1 MVAAMG
7 ALDRKLLRDLWRL
20 RGQVLAIALVIASG
34 VAVLVMSFSAIE
46 ALESTGTA
54 YYERYRFAE
63 VFAGV
68 ERAPEKIA
76 KRVADIPGVQNVETR
91 IAKFATLDI
100 AGFEEPITG
109 QLISIPERG
118 QSMLNRLALRTGR
131 LISPGRPDEVVLS
144 EPFADEHGLAPG
156 DQLQALM
163 NGNKRTLD
171 IVGIA
176 LSPEY
181 VYAIGP
187 GQLMPDEK
195 RFGILWMS
203 REALEAAYDLDGAF
217 NSLSLTLLRGVST
230 DDVIARLD
238 TLLDRYGGIGA
249 FGRADQVS
257 NFFLMNE
264 IEQLRSIASILPV
277 IFLAV
282 AAFLTNIVIARLI
295 AIERAEIGLMKAF
308 GYSNFTVGWHYA
320 KMVIVMSGIGIVIGW
335 AAGAWLG
342 RINTEIYAGFFR
354 FPFLLFRPSPAVF
367 ALAGV
372 ISMGAALLGT
382 VSAVR
387 QAVILPPAEA
397 MRPPAPPLYRKTRL
411 RSAWLARWLDQ
422 PTRIILRQ
430 VLRWPVRSL
439 LTSAGIGLSVA
450 VLVTSLQWIDSI
462 DRIVEIFFVQA
473 QRQDVTVGLVEAQS
487 GAVVAEFERLPGVM
501 AVEPERAV
509 SVKFKVGVRSHRGAI
524 QGVVSE
530 PKLSLVFDSEGGA
543 LRIPPDGL
551 VLSTELAKKLGVG
564 RGDMIEAQVLEGR
577 RPKLRLPV
585 VDLFETYIGTPAYMN
600 IAALNRALKEGPHV
614 EFVHLLVDRTAE
626 PALFA
631 ELKDLP
637 DVAAVTQKRAA
648 INTFRETL
656 GETLL
661 IQVSFFIAFGCTLA
675 FGVVYN
681 SMRIALSERGREF
694 ATLRV
699 LGFNRAEI
707 SYILIGEAALL
718 IFVGLPLGCL
728 AGYSLA
734 WLITS
739 EFGNELFRVPLVVT
753 APTFGIAVL
762 IGLVASAFSAL
773 LVRRRLDRLDLI
785 AVLKTRE

>member
-1 MVAAMG
+1 MG

-34 VAVLVMSFSAIE
+34 VAVLVMSFSSIE

-54 YYERYRFAE
+54 YYERYHFAE

-68 ERAPEKIA
+68 ERAPDKIA
-76 KRVADIPGVQNVETR
+76 RRIADIPGVQNVETR
-91 IAKFATLDI
+91 IVKFATLDI
-100 AGFEEPITG
+100 AGFEEPVIG

-118 QSMLNRLALRTGR
+118 QSVLNRLALRTGR
-131 LISPGRPDEVVLS
+131 LVAPGRPDEVVLS
-144 EPFADEHGLAPG
+144 EPFAQEHGLVPG
-156 DQLQALM
+156 DRLQALM
-163 NGNKRTLD
+163 NGKKRALD

-187 GQLMPDEK
+187 GQLVPDEK
-195 RFGILWMS
+195 RFGILWMG
-203 REALEAAYDLDGAF
+203 REALEAAYDFDGAF
-217 NSLSLTLLRGVST
+217 NDVSLTLLRGVNV
-230 DDVIARLD
+230 DDVISRLD
-238 TLLDRYGGIGA
+238 TLLDRYGGVGA
-249 FGRADQVS
+249 FARADQLS
-257 NFFLMNE
+257 NFFLTNE
-264 IEQLRSIASILPV
+264 IEQLRSIAKIMPA

-282 AAFLTNIVIARLI
+282 AAFLSNIVVARLI
-295 AIERAEIGLMKAF
+295 ALERAEIGLMKAF
-308 GYSNFTVGWHYA
+308 GYSNVEVGWHYT
-320 KMVIVMSGIGIVIGW
+320 KMVIVMAGVGIVIGW
-335 AAGAWLG
+335 GAGAWLG
-342 RINTEIYAGFFR
+342 RINTEIFAEFFR
-354 FPFLLFRPSPAVF
+354 FPFLFFRPGPAVF

-372 ISMGAALLGT
+372 ITMAAALLGT

-387 QAVILPPAEA
+387 RAVILPPAEA

-411 RSAWLARWLDQ
+411 RSAWVARWLDQ

-430 VLRWPVRSL
+430 VLRWPIRSL
-439 LTSAGIGLSVA
+439 FASAGVGLALA
-450 VLVTSLQWIDSI
+450 VLITSLQWFDSI
-462 DRIVEIFFVQA
+462 DRIAEVFFHQA

-487 GAVVAEFERLPGVM
+487 STVVAEFERLPGVL
-501 AVEPERAV
+501 AAEPERAV
-509 SVKFKVGVRSHRGAI
+509 AVKFRSGIRTHRGAI
-524 QGVVSE
+524 SGVVSE
-530 PKLSLVFDSEGGA
+530 PTLSLVFDASGGA
-543 LRIPPDGL
+543 LRVPPKGL
-551 VLSTELAKKLGVG
+551 VLSTELATKLGVG
-564 RGDMIEAQVLEGR
+564 RGDMVEAQVLDGR
-577 RPKLRLPV
+577 RPKLELPV
-585 VDLFETYIGTPAYMN
+585 VDLFETYIGAPAFMN

-614 EFVHLLVDRTAE
+614 DIVHLLVDRDAE
-626 PALFA
+626 PRLFA

-637 DVAAVTQKRAA
+637 DVAAVTLRRAA
-648 INTFRETL
+648 TDTFYETV

-661 IQVSFFIAFGCTLA
+661 IQVSFFVAFGCTLA

-699 LGFNRAEI
+699 LGFGRAEI

-739 EFGNELFRVPLVVT
+739 EFGNELYRIPL
-753 APTFGIAVL
+753 ALNPSTFGIAVL
-762 IGLVASAFSAL
+762 IGIAAAAVSAAI
-773 LVRRRLDRLDLI
+773 VRQRLDNLDLI

>member
-1 MVAAMG
+1 MG
-7 ALDRKLLRDLWRL
+7 ALDRKLFRDLWRL

-46 ALESTGTA
+46 ALETTGTA
-54 YYERYRFAE
+54 YYERYRFAD

-76 KRVADIPGVQNVETR
+76 RRVANIPGVQNVETR

-100 AGFEEPITG
+100 AGFEEPVIG
-109 QLISIPERG
+109 QLVSIPEDG
-118 QSMLNRLALRTGR
+118 QSTLNRLALRTGR
-131 LISPGRPDEVVLS
+131 LISPGRSDEIVLS
-144 EPFADEHGLAPG
+144 EPFAEEHGLVPG

-163 NGNKRTLD
+163 NGKKRTLD

-176 LSPEY
+176 LSPEF

-187 GQLMPDEK
+187 GQLVPDEK
-195 RFGILWMS
+195 RFGVIWMS
-203 REALEAAYDLDGAF
+203 RDALEAAYDLDGAF
-217 NSLSLTLLRGVST
+217 NDLSLTLLRGVNV
-230 DDVIARLD
+230 DDVISRLD
-238 TLLDRYGGIGA
+238 TLLDRYGGVGA
-249 FGRADQVS
+249 FARADQVS
-257 NFFLMNE
+257 NFFLTNE
-264 IEQLRSIASILPV
+264 IEQLRSIASILPA
-277 IFLAV
+277 IFLGV
-282 AAFLTNIVIARLI
+282 AAFLSNIVVARLI

-308 GYSNFTVGWHYA
+308 GYSNFDVGWHYA
-320 KMVIVMSGIGIVIGW
+320 KMVIVMAGIGVVIGW
-335 AAGAWLG
+335 MAGAWLG
-342 RINTEIYAGFFR
+342 RFNTEVYAEFFR

-382 VSAVR
+382 LGAVR
-387 QAVILPPAEA
+387 RAVVLPPAEA

-411 RSAWLARWLDQ
+411 RSEYLERWLDQ

-439 LTSAGIGLSVA
+439 LTATGVGLALA
-450 VLVTSLQWIDSI
+450 VLITSLQWLDSI
-462 DRIVEIFFVQA
+462 DGIVDIFFHEA

-487 GAVVAEFERLPGVM
+487 STVLAELERLPGVL

-509 SVKFKVGVRSHRGAI
+509 SVKFRVGVRTHRGAI

-530 PKLSLVFDSEGGA
+530 PNLSLVFDSEGGA
-543 LRIPPDGL
+543 LRVPPDGL
-551 VLSTELAKKLGVG
+551 VLSTELAKKLDVV
-564 RGDMIEAQVLEGR
+564 RGDIVEARVLEGR
-577 RPKLRLPV
+577 RPILHLPV
-585 VDLFETYIGTPAYMN
+585 VDLFETYLGTPAFMN
-600 IAALNRALKEGPHV
+600 IAALNRALKDGPHV
-614 EFVHLLVDRTAE
+614 ETIHMLVDRTAE

-637 DVAAVTQKRAA
+637 DVAGVIQKRAA
-648 INTFRETL
+648 IDTFYETV

-661 IQVSFFIAFGCTLA
+661 IQVTFFIAFGCTLA

-699 LGFNRAEI
+699 LGFGRAEI
-707 SYILIGEAALL
+707 SYILIGEASLL

-728 AGYSLA
+728 AGYALA
-734 WLITS
+734 WQITS
-739 EFGNELFRVPLVVT
+739 EFGNELFRVPLVLN
-753 APTFGIAVL
+753 PSTFGIAVL
-762 IGLVASAFSAL
+762 VGLAASVASAVI
-773 LVRRRLDRLDLI
+773 VRQRLDRLDLI
-785 AVLKTRE
+785 SVLKTRE